1 MALWWQPGDDTA
13 GLVSRSERVAGTM
26 RDLLGDEAQE
36 LYLLS
41 SKVIAKEPE
50 EGGAFA
56 WHQVLGENLDP
67 KQDFSVGHLCCV
79 ICHTHSLLLPSGLW
93 IFLRERCFV
102 SRLRLCEPGS
112 APVSQASF
120 AINPNIRPHCS
131 RDKTENLNGI

>member
-41 SKVIAKEPE
+41 SKLIAKEPE

-56 WHQVLGENLDP
+56 WHQVLGASRSKTRFWL
-67 KQDFSVGHLCCV
+67 G
-79 ICHTHSLLLPSGLW
+79 HTHSLLLPSGLW

-112 APVSQASF
+112 ASVSQASF